1 MRGGLLFL
9 CMAIALFGFAIH
21 GLLSDEVFAFQRHSR
36 ELILR
41 AEQPFWFGVTI
52 LAYVAVGAV
61 MAGFSAY
68 LFWLR
73 RKEKAAEE
81 QFFRRRKFLQ

>member
-9 CMAIALFGFAIH
+9 CMAILLFGFAGH
-21 GLLSDEVFAFQRHSR
+21 GLLSDGVFPFQRHSR

-41 AEQPFWFGVTI
+41 AEQPFWFGFTI
-52 LAYVAVGAV
+52 LAYVAFGVLMSGISV
-61 MAGFSAY
+61 F
-68 LFWLR
+68 LFWSR

-81 QFFRRRKFLQ
+81 QFFRQRKFLQ